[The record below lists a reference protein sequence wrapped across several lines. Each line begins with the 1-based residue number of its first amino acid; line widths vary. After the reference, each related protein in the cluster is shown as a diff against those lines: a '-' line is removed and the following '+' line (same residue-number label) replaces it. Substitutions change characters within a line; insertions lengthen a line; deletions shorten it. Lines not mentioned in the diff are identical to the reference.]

1 MSTIIKKI
9 AFLLVLAGL
18 LTWGVATMAHGP
30 SATVTSDAIGVNVVQ
45 QQGHVME
52 NGVEVDPSNI
62 QHR

>member
-9 AFLLVLAGL
+9 AFLLVLVGL

-30 SATVTSDAIGVNVVQ
+30 SANVTTSAVSANVTVH
-45 QQGHVME
+45 QGQVME